1 MAIYT
6 VKPGDCLSSIAAAFG
21 LGDYKDI
28 YDAPANAEYRKLRP
42 NPDVISPGDKIFIP
56 ELVPFT
62 RVLATGQKH
71 TIQVKLP
78 RATLQVYLK
87 DADGEPIAGKSYVL
101 HVEGQDDKKG
111 TTTGAGLVKEDVP
124 PTAGSAHIDF
134 PDEGFSFDVKL
145 GHVDPLGSST
155 ALAGRLR
162 NLGYPCPETS
172 NRKEA
177 AQNLRYALARFQ
189 TDNGLEPTGEA
200 DEDTLDLLL
209 QAHDKGK
216 ES

>member
-42 NPDVISPGDKIFIP
+42 NPDIIQPGDKIVIP
-56 ELVPFT
+56 DLIPFT

-71 TIQVKLP
+71 TITVKLP
-78 RATLQVYLK
+78 RAKLQVFLK
-87 DADGEPIAGKSYVL
+87 DADGEPIAGKDYVL
-101 HVEGQDDKKG
+101 HVEGQPDKKG
-111 TTTGAGLVKEDVP
+111 TTTGEGLVKEEVP
-124 PTAGSAHIDF
+124 AAATSAQIDL
-134 PDEGFSFDVKL
+134 PGEGFSFDVKL
-145 GHVDPLGSST
+145 GQLDPLGSRT
-155 ALAGRLR
+155 ALPGRLR

-172 NRKEA
+172 NRKESA
-177 AQNLRYALARFQ
+177 NNLRYALARLQ
-189 TDNGLEPTGEA
+189 ADHGLDPTGDA
-200 DEDTLDLLL
+200 DQTTLDLLL
-209 QAHDKGK
+209 QHHDQGK